1 MADLVGYISGA
12 VSGAFASVGLD
23 IAPGS
28 VGSSEQPN
36 PDISIGVV
44 PDAAKVYPR
53 TVVQLGGQ
61 ETGGQVTIPVKS
73 WDVSLSQSGRPGEAT
88 VTTSISA
95 LDFDVVGATEFG
107 FSAAKTNGG
116 FPPQPPQSNS
126 TQPDA
131 MLAQVMPI
139 QIWVGYISGDQI
151 EAFDAANS
159 KAGAP
164 TGDPSGLVLLF
175 DGVVETTN
183 QRLRT
188 DELELKARDRSI
200 LLQETRIN
208 TVFQNM
214 TPDKIASMLASQ
226 VGLTC
231 VADST
236 DNSGAPLKTWG
247 YLYNQ
252 KTTSLKRGVR
262 AWDVLLSMAKR
273 IGFDV
278 FVIGKELHFEKQ
290 KTSINLPTL
299 NLAWGTNVEEL
310 EIEHNPFHAKDFQVK
325 VYGYDP
331 KGAVSVTSTVTVV
344 GNNVQSQT
352 TVTPS
357 GIYSTAAAAV
367 GANASSSVQDSLVGK
382 PVYMYQLKSGKI
394 DKNTV
399 SAYAMGIA
407 VQIARRELHVTAST
421 IGIPSIIDSRIK
433 VNITIPS
440 NVLPGM
446 QNTSAQLF
454 ASGKDLY
461 PTRIDHRFSV
471 SGTGYTTHIVA
482 TTLPPNIM
490 DGADSLSG
498 QLGLTLPAI
507 PTIPIIA

>member
-1 MADLVGYISGA
+1 MADLVSFISGA
-12 VSGAFASVGLD
+12 LSGALAGGAEEAS
-23 IAPGS
+23 GS
-28 VGSSEQPN
+28 ALSEQPGT
-36 PDISIGVV
+36 ISFGEV
-44 PDAAKVYPR
+44 PDSGKSYPR

-88 VTTSISA
+88 ITTSISA
-95 LDFDVVGATEFG
+95 LNFDIVGATEFG
-107 FSAAKTNGG
+107 FNASLSTKG
-116 FPPQPPQSNS
+116 FPTTQPLSNS

-139 QIWVGYISGDQI
+139 QIWVGYIPEDQI
-151 EAFDAANS
+151 QAFDQANS
-159 KAGAP
+159 TAGAQ
-164 TGDPSGLVLLF
+164 TGSPSGLVLLF
-175 DGVVETTN
+175 DGVVETTV
-183 QRLRT
+183 QRLRG

-208 TVFQNM
+208 TVFENM
-214 TPDKIASMLASQ
+214 TPDKIAALLASQ

-247 YLYNQ
+247 YLY
-252 KTTSLKRGVR
+252 KSKSTSLKRGVR

-299 NLAWGTNVEEL
+299 SLAWGTNVEEL

-344 GNNVQSQT
+344 GNNLQSQT

-357 GIYSTAAAAV
+357 GIYTTAAAAV
-367 GANASSSVQDSLVGK
+367 SGAGASSAVQDSLVGK

-394 DKNTV
+394 DKSTV
-399 SAYAMGIA
+399 SAYAMDIA
-407 VQIARRELHVTAST
+407 VQIARRELHVTLST
-421 IGIPSIIDSRIK
+421 VGIPSIIDSRIQ
-433 VNITIPS
+433 VNVRIPS

-454 ASGKDLY
+454 ASGKALY
-461 PTRIDHRFSV
+461 PTRIDHRFDV
-471 SGTGYTTHIVA
+471 HGTGYTTHIVA

-490 DGADSLSG
+490 GGADSLTN
-498 QLGLTLPAI
+498 QLGLNVPAL
-507 PTIPIIA
+507 PTIPVIA